1 MNKFLTLLATVV
13 ATSIV
18 PATAAFAEPTFPDRS
33 HCDANLT
40 ANDPNSRITLRS
52 GPGTDYRNLGY
63 GLVGDRVYVLT
74 NIPPELDYE
83 FDRYGYGW
91 YRIGFPDS
99 GAEGWIREDLLSVD
113 CRPIND

>member
-83 FDRYGYGW
+83 FDRSMDMVG
-91 YRIGFPDS
+91 IASVSPIVVLKAGF
-99 GAEGWIREDLLSVD
+99 AKIYSV
-113 CRPIND
+113 